1 MLAVKVFLM
10 IVEKNIKKVKKLIE
24 DQKNRGNKICLIP
37 TMGSLHEGH
46 TFLIKEAIKKSEI
59 VWLSIFVNPTQFND
73 LNDFKNYPKTI
84 NKDILK
90 IKEISENIFVFNPT
104 SEEIYNNNIVSE
116 NFDFGNLDK
125 VMEGKYRPNHFNG
138 VATIV
143 TKLFEIFEPHFTF
156 FGEKDFQQVLIIKHL
171 ITKKFPKIN
180 LVICNTVREKNGLAI
195 SSRNNLLN
203 KKIYKKCGL
212 IYDMLVY
219 AKENVK
225 KKDINKIKE
234 YIIDKINSISSF
246 ELEYFEIR
254 DSKFLEKIDVL
265 DKKQKIRAFICVKV
279 DGIRLIDNMKL

>member
-1 MLAVKVFLM
+1 M
-10 IVEKNIKKVKKLIE
+10 IVEKNIKKVKQLIE

-46 TFLIKEAIKKSEI
+46 AFLIKEAIKKSEI

-104 SEEIYNNNIVSE
+104 VQEIYNNNIVYE

-143 TKLFEIFEPHFTF
+143 TKLFKIFKPDFTF

-171 ITKKFPKIN
+171 ISKKFPKIN

-219 AKENVK
+219 AKEHVG

-234 YIIDKINSISSF
+234 YIIDKINSVLSF

-254 DSKFLEKIDVL
+254 DSKFLEKIDIL

>member
-1 MLAVKVFLM
+1 M

-37 TMGSLHEGH
+37 TMGCLHEGH

-143 TKLFEIFEPHFTF
+143 TKLFEIFEPDFTF

-254 DSKFLEKIDVL
+254 DSKFLEKIDIL

>member
-1 MLAVKVFLM
+1 M

-37 TMGSLHEGH
+37 TMGSLHGGH
-46 TFLIKEAIKKSEI
+46 TFLIKEALKKSEI

-90 IKEISENIFVFNPT
+90 IKEISENVFVFNPT
-104 SEEIYNNNIVSE
+104 VEEIYNNNIVYE

-143 TKLFEIFEPHFTF
+143 TKLFKIFKPDFTF

-171 ITKKFPKIN
+171 ISKKFPKIN

-219 AKENVK
+219 AKEHVR

>member
-1 MLAVKVFLM
+1 M
-10 IVEKNIKKVKKLIE
+10 IVEKNIKKVKNIVAN
-24 DQKNRGNKICLIP
+24 QKKRGNKICLIP
-37 TMGSLHEGH
+37 TMGALHEGH
-46 TFLIKEAIKKSEI
+46 TFLIKEALKKSEF

-73 LNDFKNYPKTI
+73 LNDFKNYPKSI
-84 NKDILK
+84 KKDISK

-104 SEEIYNNNIVSE
+104 TDEIYNNNVVFE

-125 VMEGKYRPNHFNG
+125 VMEGNYRPNHFNG

-143 TKLFEIFEPHFTF
+143 TKLFEIFEPDFTF

-171 ITKKFPKIN
+171 ISKKFPKIN

-195 SSRNNLLN
+195 SSRNKLLN

-219 AKENVK
+219 AKKHIRE
-225 KKDINKIKE
+225 KDINKIKE
-234 YIIDKINSISSF
+234 HIINKLNAISSF

-254 DSKFLEKIDVL
+254 DSEFLEKIDILV
-265 DKKQKIRAFICVKV
+265 KKQKIRAFICVKV
-279 DGIRLIDNMKL
+279 DGIRLIDNMEL

>member
-1 MLAVKVFLM
+1 M
-10 IVEKNIKKVKKLIE
+10 IVEKNIKKVKNIVAN
-24 DQKNRGNKICLIP
+24 QKKRGNTICLIP
-37 TMGSLHEGH
+37 TMGALHEGH
-46 TFLIKEAIKKSEI
+46 TFLIKEALKKSEF

-73 LNDFKNYPKTI
+73 LNDFKNYPKSI
-84 NKDILK
+84 KKDISK

-104 SEEIYNNNIVSE
+104 SDEIYNNNIVFE

-125 VMEGKYRPNHFNG
+125 VMEGNYRPNHFNG

-143 TKLFEIFEPHFTF
+143 AKLFEIFEPDFTF

-171 ITKKFPKIN
+171 ISKKFPKIN

-195 SSRNNLLN
+195 SSRNKLLN

-219 AKENVK
+219 AKKHIRE
-225 KKDINKIKE
+225 KDINKIKE
-234 YIIDKINSISSF
+234 HIINKLNAISSF

-254 DSKFLEKIDVL
+254 DSEFLEKIDILV
-265 DKKQKIRAFICVKV
+265 KKQKIRAFICVKV
-279 DGIRLIDNMKL
+279 DGIRLIDNMEL

>member
-1 MLAVKVFLM
+1 M

-24 DQKNRGNKICLIP
+24 DQKNKGNKICLIP

-73 LNDFKNYPKTI
+73 LNDFKNYPKTVH
-84 NKDILK
+84 KDILK

-104 SEEIYNNNIVSE
+104 VEEIYNNNIIYE
-116 NFDFGNLDK
+116 DFDFGNLDK

-143 TKLFEIFEPHFTF
+143 TKLFEIFEPDFTF
-156 FGEKDFQQVLIIKHL
+156 FGEKDFQQVLIIEHL
-171 ITKKFPKIN
+171 INKKFPKIN

-219 AKENVK
+219 AKEHIR
-225 KKDINKIKE
+225 KKDIYKIKE
-234 YIIDKINSISSF
+234 HIIDKINSISSF
-246 ELEYFEIR
+246 ELEYFDIR
-254 DSKFLEKIDVL
+254 DSKFLEKIDIL

>member
-1 MLAVKVFLM
+1 M
-10 IVEKNIKKVKKLIE
+10 ICVSLTKEIENQLKKSRKKNKTVGLV
-24 DQKNRGNKICLIP
+24 P
-37 TMGSLHEGH
+37 TMGSLHSGH
-46 TFLIKEAIKKSEI
+46 LSLIEQAYEKNDV
-59 VWLSIFVNPTQFND
+59 VWVSIFVNPIQFNNSND
-73 LNDFKNYPKTI
+73 LKNYPRNLK
-84 NKDILK
+84 NDISK
-90 IKEISENIFVFNPT
+90 IQHLSDKVRVFNPSVKEMYKDGLST
-104 SEEIYNNNIVSE
+104 NYY
-116 NFDFGNLDK
+116 DFEPLDTI
-125 VMEGKYRPNHFNG
+125 MEGEFRKNHFNG

-143 TKLFEIFEPHFTF
+143 YKLLKLFNPNDVY

-203 KKIYKKCGL
+203 KKNYKKCGL
-212 IYDMLVY
+212 IYDMLMY
-219 AKENVK
+219 AKEHVS

>member
-1 MLAVKVFLM
+1 M
-10 IVEKNIKKVKKLIE
+10 
-24 DQKNRGNKICLIP
+24 
-37 TMGSLHEGH
+37 
-46 TFLIKEAIKKSEI
+46 
-59 VWLSIFVNPTQFND
+59 
-73 LNDFKNYPKTI
+73 
-84 NKDILK
+84 
-90 IKEISENIFVFNPT
+90 
-104 SEEIYNNNIVSE
+104 
-116 NFDFGNLDK
+116 
-125 VMEGKYRPNHFNG
+125 
-138 VATIV
+138 
-143 TKLFEIFEPHFTF
+143 
-156 FGEKDFQQVLIIKHL
+156 
-171 ITKKFPKIN
+171 
-180 LVICNTVREKNGLAI
+180 
-195 SSRNNLLN
+195 N

>member
-1 MLAVKVFLM
+1 M

-24 DQKNRGNKICLIP
+24 NQKNKGNKICLIP

-84 NKDILK
+84 HKDILK

-104 SEEIYNNNIVSE
+104 VEEIYNNNIVYE

-143 TKLFEIFEPHFTF
+143 TKLFEIFEPDFTF
-156 FGEKDFQQVLIIKHL
+156 FGEKDFQQVLIIEHL
-171 ITKKFPKIN
+171 INKKFPKIN

-219 AKENVK
+219 AKEHIR
-225 KKDINKIKE
+225 KKDIYKIKE
-234 YIIDKINSISSF
+234 HIIDKINSISSF
-246 ELEYFEIR
+246 ELEYFDIR
-254 DSKFLEKIDVL
+254 DSKFLEKIDIL

>member
-1 MLAVKVFLM
+1 
-10 IVEKNIKKVKKLIE
+10 
-24 DQKNRGNKICLIP
+24 
-37 TMGSLHEGH
+37 
-46 TFLIKEAIKKSEI
+46 
-59 VWLSIFVNPTQFND
+59 
-73 LNDFKNYPKTI
+73 
-84 NKDILK
+84 
-90 IKEISENIFVFNPT
+90 
-104 SEEIYNNNIVSE
+104 
-116 NFDFGNLDK
+116 
-125 VMEGKYRPNHFNG
+125 MEGKYRPNHFNG

-143 TKLFEIFEPHFTF
+143 TKLFKIFKPDFTF

-171 ITKKFPKIN
+171 ISKKFPKIN

-219 AKENVK
+219 AKEHVR

-234 YIIDKINSISSF
+234 YIIDKINSVLSF

-254 DSKFLEKIDVL
+254 DSKFLEKIDIL